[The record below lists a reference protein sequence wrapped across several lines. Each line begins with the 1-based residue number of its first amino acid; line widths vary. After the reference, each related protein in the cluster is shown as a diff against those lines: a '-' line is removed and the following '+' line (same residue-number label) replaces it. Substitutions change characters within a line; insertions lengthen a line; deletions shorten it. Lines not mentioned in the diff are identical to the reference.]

1 MPTRPARLSRRQL
14 EDHVSLESAT
24 VRRIVLD
31 LRSMILEQV
40 PHATEAIR
48 FHALCYYEAGSP
60 YGSIGG
66 NICMIGVREGRVSL
80 QFIHGVDLP
89 DPHGL
94 LRGKAKAKR
103 HVPIA
108 DREAA
113 GDPRLIDPVRAAAAA
128 AQERGAAGA
137 RQNRHRARRAP

>member
-60 YGSIGG
+60 YGSIG
-66 NICMIGVREGRVSL
+66 VREGRVSL

-128 AQERGAAGA
+128 AQERGATGA